1 MVFCVVVACF
11 ITYLSGK
18 FGCDGVIFV
27 GVIVKNIMLVKI
39 AGHAHTHYPVTLMD
53 FLSIRRSG
61 FSTHPLDSVVIHL
74 HRKYLQWR

>member
-1 MVFCVVVACF
+1 MKLIKMFNRTYSNERSVQVTGMVFCVVVACF

-39 AGHAHTHYPVTLMD
+39 AGHAHTHYPVTLI
-53 FLSIRRSG
+53 S
-61 FSTHPLDSVVIHL
+61 SVGLFAIH
-74 HRKYLQWR
+74 